1 MRIFQSFLRHRC
13 VLVAVATLLTLA
25 TTRSAENPP
34 PAKIIFDTDIGNDVD
49 DLLGELIEVED
60 GRIRVQADGMELVAI
75 LQIQRRV
82 PS

>member
-1 MRIFQSFLRHRC
+1 MGSGI
-13 VLVAVATLLTLA
+13 
-25 TTRSAENPP
+25 EG
-34 PAKIIFDTDIGNDVD
+34 IGDFVIGNRVDNVVNDVD